1 MMPTSIVKYTGDKNT
16 QAVHIKSGTIIETDA
31 PPDNNG
37 KGEKFSPTDLLAT
50 SLASCMITIM
60 SIIAERENIP
70 LEAEAEVTKIMADNP
85 RRVSEIHIDL
95 KLKKFN
101 YTDRQIKMIENA
113 AYTCPVA
120 KSLHPDIHQKIN
132 IRWY

>member
-1 MMPTSIVKYTGDKNT
+1 MITSIVKYSGNKNT
-16 QAVHIKSGTIIETDA
+16 QAIHVRSNSVIETDA

-60 SIIAERENIP
+60 SILAERENIP
-70 LEAEAEVTKIMADNP
+70 LEVSAEVTKIMADNP
-85 RRVSEIHIDL
+85 RRVGEILI
-95 KLKKFN
+95 KLSIKDFN
-101 YTDRQIKMIENA
+101 YTDKQKKMLENA

-120 KSLHPDIHQKIN
+120 KSLHPDIQQKIS
-132 IRWY
+132 IIWY

>member
-1 MMPTSIVKYTGDKNT
+1 MITSKVKYIGNKRTE
-16 QAVHIKSGTIIETDA
+16 AIHIRSGTIIETDA

-60 SIIAERENIP
+60 SILAERENIP

-85 RRVSEIHIDL
+85 RRVSEIIVNL
-95 KLKKFN
+95 KIKQFD
-101 YTDRQIKMIENA
+101 YTDRQKKMVENA

-120 KSLHPDIHQKIN
+120 KSLHPDIQQKIN
-132 IRWY
+132 ILWH

>member
-1 MMPTSIVKYTGDKNT
+1 MKTSYVQSLGNKRTK
-16 QAVHIKSGTIIETDA
+16 AVHLRSGSEIETDA
-31 PPDNNG
+31 PIDNNG

-60 SIIAERENIP
+60 SILAEREHIP
-70 LEAEAEVTKIMADNP
+70 LQVEAEVTKIMADNP

-95 KLKKFN
+95 KIKNFN
-101 YTDRQIKMIENA
+101 YSDKQKKMLENA

-120 KSLHPDIHQKIN
+120 KSLHPDIQQKIN
-132 IRWY
+132 ILWY

>member
-1 MMPTSIVKYTGDKNT
+1 MPTSIVKYTGNKTT
-16 QAVHIKSGTIIETDA
+16 QAIHIRSQSVIETDA

-60 SIIAERENIP
+60 SIFAERENIP
-70 LEAEAEVTKIMADNP
+70 LEAEAEVTKVMANNP
-85 RRVSEIHIDL
+85 RRVGEILIHL
-95 KLKKFN
+95 KLKNFN
-101 YTDRQIKMIENA
+101 YTERQKKIIEKA

-120 KSLHPDIHQKIN
+120 KSLHPDIQQKIN
-132 IRWY
+132 ITWY

>member
-1 MMPTSIVKYTGDKNT
+1 MPTSIVKYLGEKKT
-16 QAVHIKSGTIIETDA
+16 QAIHIRSQSVIETDA

-37 KGEKFSPTDLLAT
+37 KGERFSPTDLLAT

-70 LEAEAEVTKIMADNP
+70 LEVEAEVTKIMADNP
-85 RRVSEIHIDL
+85 RRVSEIQVNL
-95 KLKKFN
+95 KIKNFQYSEKQKK
-101 YTDRQIKMIENA
+101 MLENA

-120 KSLHPDIHQKIN
+120 KSLHPDINQKIN
-132 IRWY
+132 IVWY

>member
-1 MMPTSIVKYTGDKNT
+1 MITSSVKYIGEKKT
-16 QAVHIKSGTIIETDA
+16 QAIHMRSMSVIETDA

-60 SIIAERENIP
+60 SILAEREKIP
-70 LEAEAEVTKIMADNP
+70 LEVQAEVTKIMADNP

-95 KLKKFN
+95 RLKNFN
-101 YTDRQIKMIENA
+101 YSEKQKKMLENA

-120 KSLHPDIHQKIN
+120 KSLHPDIQQKIN
-132 IRWY
+132 IVWY

>member
-1 MMPTSIVKYTGDKNT
+1 MITSIVKYTGNKNT
-16 QAVHIKSGTIIETDA
+16 QAIHVRSNSVIETDA

-60 SIIAERENIP
+60 SILAERENIP
-70 LEAEAEVTKIMADNP
+70 LEVSAEVTKIMADNP
-85 RRVSEIHIDL
+85 RRVGEIHV
-95 KLKKFN
+95 KLSIKDFN
-101 YTDRQIKMIENA
+101 YTDKQKKMLENA

-120 KSLHPDIHQKIN
+120 KSLHPDIQQKIS
-132 IRWY
+132 IIWY

>member
-1 MMPTSIVKYTGDKNT
+1 MKTSLVKYIGNKRT
-16 QAVHIKSGTIIETDA
+16 QATHLKSNTIIETDA
-31 PPDNNG
+31 PVDNNG

-70 LEAEAEVTKIMADNP
+70 LEAEADLTKVMTDQP
-85 RRVSEIHIDL
+85 RRVSEIHIEL
-95 KLKKFN
+95 KIKN
-101 YTDRQIKMIENA
+101 NDYTDKQKQMIQNA

-120 KSLHPDIHQKIN
+120 KSLHPDIQQKIN
-132 IRWY
+132 IIWY

>member
-1 MMPTSIVKYTGDKNT
+1 MLTSIVKYTGNKT
-16 QAVHIKSGTIIETDA
+16 TRAIHVRSQSVIETDA

-50 SLASCMITIM
+50 SLASCIITIM

-70 LEAEAEVTKIMADNP
+70 LEAEAEVTKVMANNP
-85 RRVSEIHIDL
+85 RRIGEIHILL
-95 KLKKFN
+95 KLKNFN
-101 YTDRQIKMIENA
+101 YTERQKKIMENA

-120 KSLHPDIHQKIN
+120 KSLHPDIQQKIN
-132 IRWY
+132 ITWY

>member
-1 MMPTSIVKYTGDKNT
+1 MITSIVKYTGNKNT
-16 QAVHIKSGTIIETDA
+16 QAIHVRSNSVIETDA

-60 SIIAERENIP
+60 SILAERENIP
-70 LEAEAEVTKIMADNP
+70 LEVSAEVTKIMADNP
-85 RRVSEIHIDL
+85 RRVGEILI
-95 KLKKFN
+95 KLSIKDFN
-101 YTDRQIKMIENA
+101 YTDKQKKMLENA

-120 KSLHPDIHQKIN
+120 KSLHPDIQQKIS
-132 IRWY
+132 IIWY

>member
-1 MMPTSIVKYTGDKNT
+1 MPTSIVKYTGDKTT
-16 QAVHIKSGTIIETDA
+16 QAIHIRSNSIIETDA

-70 LEAEAEVTKIMADNP
+70 LEAKAEVTKIMADNP

-95 KLKKFN
+95 YLKNFN
-101 YTDRQIKMIENA
+101 YSEKQKKMLENA

-120 KSLHPDIHQKIN
+120 KSLHPDILQKIN
-132 IRWY
+132 IQWY

>member
-1 MMPTSIVKYTGDKNT
+1 MPTSIVKYTGDKTT
-16 QAVHIKSGTIIETDA
+16 QAIHIRSNSIIETDA

-70 LEAEAEVTKIMADNP
+70 LETKAEVTKIMADNP
-85 RRVSEIHIDL
+85 RRVGEIHIDL
-95 KLKKFN
+95 YLKNFN
-101 YTDRQIKMIENA
+101 YSEKQKKMLENA

-120 KSLHPDIHQKIN
+120 KSLHPEILQKIN
-132 IRWY
+132 IQWY

>member
-1 MMPTSIVKYTGDKNT
+1 MITSIVKYTGNKNT
-16 QAVHIKSGTIIETDA
+16 QAIHVRSNSVIETDA

-60 SIIAERENIP
+60 SILAERENIP
-70 LEAEAEVTKIMADNP
+70 LEVSAEVTKIMADNP
-85 RRVSEIHIDL
+85 RRVVEILI
-95 KLKKFN
+95 KLSIKDFN
-101 YTDRQIKMIENA
+101 YTDKQKKMLENA

-120 KSLHPDIHQKIN
+120 KSLHPDIQQKIS
-132 IRWY
+132 IIWY

>member
-1 MMPTSIVKYTGDKNT
+1 MITSIVKYTGNKNT
-16 QAVHIKSGTIIETDA
+16 QAIHVRSNSVIETDA

-60 SIIAERENIP
+60 SILAERENIP
-70 LEAEAEVTKIMADNP
+70 LEVSAEVTKIMADNP
-85 RRVSEIHIDL
+85 RRVGEIQI
-95 KLKKFN
+95 KLSIKDFN
-101 YTDRQIKMIENA
+101 YTDKQKKMLENA

-120 KSLHPDIHQKIN
+120 KSLHPDIQQKIS
-132 IRWY
+132 IIWY

>member
-1 MMPTSIVKYTGDKNT
+1 MPTSIVKYTGNKTT
-16 QAVHIKSGTIIETDA
+16 QAIHIRSNTIIETDA

-70 LEAEAEVTKIMADNP
+70 LETKAEVTKIMADNP
-85 RRVSEIHIDL
+85 RRVGEIHIDL
-95 KLKKFN
+95 YLKNFN
-101 YTDRQIKMIENA
+101 YSEKQKKMLENS

-120 KSLHPDIHQKIN
+120 KSLHPEILQKIN
-132 IRWY
+132 IQWY

>member
-1 MMPTSIVKYTGDKNT
+1 MATSIVKYTGNKNT
-16 QAVHIKSGTIIETDA
+16 KAIHIKSKSIIETDA

-60 SIIAERENIP
+60 SIITERENIP
-70 LEAEAEVTKIMADNP
+70 LEAEAEVTKLMADNP
-85 RRVSEIHIDL
+85 RRVSEIHINL
-95 KLKKFN
+95 KLKNFN
-101 YTDRQIKMIENA
+101 YTDKQKKMLENA

-120 KSLHPDIHQKIN
+120 KSLHPDIVQKID
-132 IRWY
+132 IHWY

>member
-1 MMPTSIVKYTGDKNT
+1 MPTSIVKYTGHKT
-16 QAVHIKSGTIIETDA
+16 TRAVHIRSQSVIETDA
-31 PPDNNG
+31 PPDNKG

-60 SIIAERENIP
+60 SILAERENIP

-95 KLKKFN
+95 KLKNFN
-101 YTDRQIKMIENA
+101 YTERQKKMIENA

-120 KSLHPDIHQKIN
+120 KSLHPDIQQKIN
-132 IRWY
+132 IIWY

>member
-1 MMPTSIVKYTGDKNT
+1 MLTSIVKYTGNKTT
-16 QAVHIKSGTIIETDA
+16 QAIHLRSHTIIETDA

-60 SIIAERENIP
+60 SILAERENIP
-70 LEAEAEVTKIMADNP
+70 LEAEAEVTKIMTDNP

-95 KLKKFN
+95 KIKEFD
-101 YTDRQIKMIENA
+101 YTDRQKKMMENA
-113 AYTCPVA
+113 AYNCPVA
-120 KSLHPDIHQKIN
+120 KSLHPDIIQKIN
-132 IRWY
+132 IIWY

>member
-1 MMPTSIVKYTGDKNT
+1 MPTSVVKYIGNKTTKATHLRSNS
-16 QAVHIKSGTIIETDA
+16 VIETDA

-37 KGEKFSPTDLLAT
+37 KGERFSPTDLLAT

-85 RRVSEIHIDL
+85 RRVSEIDIIL
-95 KLKKFN
+95 KLKNFN
-101 YTDRQIKMIENA
+101 YTEKQKKMIENA

-120 KSLHPDIHQKIN
+120 KSLHPDILQN
-132 IRWY
+132 IQIIWY

>member
-1 MMPTSIVKYTGDKNT
+1 MITSIVKYIGDKKT
-16 QAVHIKSGTIIETDA
+16 QAIHVRSNAVIETDA

-60 SIIAERENIP
+60 SILAERENMP
-70 LEAEAEVTKIMADNP
+70 LEVSAEVTKIMAENP
-85 RRVSEIHIDL
+85 RRVGEIHV
-95 KLKKFN
+95 KLSIKDFN
-101 YTDRQIKMIENA
+101 YTDKQKKMLENA

-120 KSLHPDIHQKIN
+120 KSLHPDIQQKIT
-132 IRWY
+132 ILWY